1 MIDSLIL
8 PFKHWS
14 EKGSVYIISD
24 THFNDHDCKIMDAN
38 WPEPD
43 ELVANINKVVHK
55 QDTLIILGDIGDC
68 SYVKKLRAG
77 YKILLL
83 GNHDAGASAY
93 TEFFDEIYKEKL
105 TITPEII
112 ISHVPFLDP
121 ENRWFNIH
129 GHNHAGKSMYEGNG
143 LNVAANVCNY
153 TPVSLSKI
161 IKSGALKNIKSI
173 TRTAIDSA
181 IERKNKKEDH

>member
-24 THFNDHDCKIMDAN
+24 THFNDHDCKIMDTN

-55 QDTLIILGDIGDC
+55 QDSLIILGDIGDC

-77 YKILLL
+77 HKILLL
-83 GNHDAGASAY
+83 GNIAY
-93 TEFFDEIYKEKL
+93 FSRIFSILVRVLVQANIMVFDE
-105 TITPEII
+105 
-112 ISHVPFLDP
+112 
-121 ENRWFNIH
+121 
-129 GHNHAGKSMYEGNG
+129 
-143 LNVAANVCNY
+143 
-153 TPVSLSKI
+153 
-161 IKSGALKNIKSI
+161 
-173 TRTAIDSA
+173 
-181 IERKNKKEDH
+181 